1 MTHDDRRSRVLT
13 ARQLPAGCD
22 VGVGEQLEGDEAIV
36 LRSLRVIKNLAQLGE
51 MTGPKQVGDIV
62 EGLGGQ
68 QLQGLGAHLQNLA
81 AVDLTDGDM
90 LRCAVEP
97 PVFGGVVSVLE
108 DGLVDELGHGGLHDT
123 GAHTAQRAWMI
134 SHP

>member
-1 MTHDDRRSRVLT
+1 M
-13 ARQLPAGCD
+13 AGP
-22 VGVGEQLEGDEAIV
+22 EQV
-36 LRSLRVIKNLAQLGE
+36 R
-51 MTGPKQVGDIV
+51 DIV
-62 EGLGGQ
+62 EGLSGQ
-68 QLQGLGAHLQNLA
+68 QLQSLGSHIQYVA
-81 AVDLTDGDM
+81 AVDLANGDV

-134 SHP
+134 SHPEGSRTEGGQLTRTFHQVAVATW